1 MARSSDTTKISP
13 EIIHS
18 FWYCHQE
25 HIFRRVDI
33 YVPEAEEPLPVLY
46 LLHGINGYEGSW
58 QDKGGAVDTLRSM
71 IADGRCEPMILVMP
85 DCNKWPFKERPVDH
99 GNLWKCLVHYGRLSR
114 EHELEQSISDLMDM
128 IDTVFCVSSCAVA
141 GLSDGGRIAANVA
154 NIRPDRVRQV
164 GLFSPVLHREQLP
177 HDSAQK
183 YFVYVGN
190 EDIFSPSGKRFH
202 RRLTRAGHPHEY
214 VVLKGNHNWRMWRRC
229 LPLFIEE
236 MNDMCH

>member
-177 HDSAQK
+177 QDSAQR